1 MQRLAAALEQAV
13 VGRILDQR
21 VLEAVVRLR
30 SIALDEQNV
39 GLGEPLQR
47 RLQRAFV
54 EASHGLEQRIRESA
68 AQHCADL
75 RGLTR
80 GAEPI
85 EPRGERLLQGRR
97 DRLRAAL
104 LAALQQEARN
114 LLDEQR
120 DAAGALAHPF
130 DDVPWQRMM
139 GREFSEPS
147 SRSARDRAETVRS
160 RYGATSRSR
169 AGGTPAAPS
178 R

>member
-1 MQRLAAALEQAV
+1 MERLAAALEQAV
-13 VGRILDQR
+13 VGGILDQR
-21 VLEAVVRLR
+21 VLEAVGRLR

-47 RLQRAFV
+47 RLQRALV
-54 EASHGLEQRIRESA
+54 EAGHGLEQRIRESA
-68 AQHCADL
+68 AQHRADL
-75 RGLTR
+75 RGLAR

-104 LAALQQEARN
+104 FAALQQEARN

-130 DDVPWQRMM
+130 DDVPWQRMT

-169 AGGTPAAPS
+169 AGGTPAASS